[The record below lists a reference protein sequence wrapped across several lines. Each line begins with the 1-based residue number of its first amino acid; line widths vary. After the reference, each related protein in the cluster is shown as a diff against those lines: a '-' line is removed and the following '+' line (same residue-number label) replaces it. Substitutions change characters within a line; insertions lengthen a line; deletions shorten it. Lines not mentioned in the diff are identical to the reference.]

1 MSEVVTPPEETPSVE
16 DALDRVLG
24 VDTSASRTPAA
35 PEAPAAEPEAPAAEP
50 ALAKYV
56 VAGREYADDTEL
68 VKALENANDLISKTR
83 PVEPEPEPEPEVVDP
98 WADIPGVPQDQKD
111 ELYKWATADPLEAG
125 KWAWEHRDNLPLEI
139 ADQVIAHAMS
149 QRPAGWESFRA
160 DQYREMASSIADE
173 RTEVFKQDTFNRI
186 AQTAEDTLRGELGA
200 AYEAYEPRINER
212 IEAGQYVTPPNAVV
226 NGMPTQDAITSVFR
240 SIYRELWLEDNW
252 ARLSALATDP
262 AAAAAAATAA
272 PAATPPVAAPA
283 INPAAAAT
291 ARPGAAGTGVETD
304 PVVAAL
310 NRALGLN

>member
-1 MSEVVTPPEETPSVE
+1 MSVPASELEPTPSVE
-16 DALDRVLG
+16 DALDRALG
-24 VDTSASRTPAA
+24 VDTSAARAPAEA
-35 PEAPAAEPEAPAAEP
+35 PETPAEP
-50 ALAKYV
+50 AAATPEAEGFT
-56 VAGREYADDTEL
+56 VAGRTYKDTDEL
-68 VKALENANDLISKTR
+68 VKALENANQVISSR
-83 PVEPEPEPEPEVVDP
+83 QPEAAEVEPEQVDP

-125 KWAWEHRDNLPLEI
+125 KWAWEHREALPEEI
-139 ADQVIAHAMS
+139 ANQVIANAMS

-160 DQYREMASSIADE
+160 EQYREMAASIADE

-200 AYEAYEPRINER
+200 AYESYEPRINAR

-226 NGMPTQDAITSVFR
+226 NGMPTQEAITSVFR

-252 ARLSALATDP
+252 GRLSALAADP
-262 AAAAAAATAA
+262 AAAQVAAEPAPAVAPAAAT
-272 PAATPPVAAPA
+272 PVAAPA

-291 ARPGAAGTGVETD
+291 ARPGAAGTGETD

-310 NRALGLN
+310 NRALGLGG